1 MNRNT
6 VNREETVSKVLSARL
21 SQQEWKH
28 FQEILRNYKIQKSS
42 VSDQLRALL
51 RFELWR
57 SRRYARRFR
66 IRDPQLTECKD
77 AVLDVGI
84 EL

>member
-1 MNRNT
+1 MEKT
-6 VNREETVSKVLSARL
+6 GSKVLSARFT
-21 SQQEWKH
+21 QQEWKH

-57 SRRYARRFR
+57 SRHCAKKQRKLRKQIQEGYH
-66 IRDPQLTECKD
+66 
-77 AVLDVGI
+77 G
-84 EL
+84 